1 MELNH
6 DVVHPTVLEKLQFC
20 SRRVRPKC

>member
-1 MELNH
+1 MELIH

-20 SRRVRPKC
+20 SRRVGPKC